1 MTLSG
6 FKEFYFRQAI
16 FLNGIQGAHA
26 KLPAMEITAVI
37 FRISKKI
44 FFGASLILSNWYYKR

>member
-16 FLNGIQGAHA
+16 FLNGIQGSHA
-26 KLPAMEITAVI
+26 KSTHYGNHRSY
-37 FRISKKI
+37 FSH
-44 FFGASLILSNWYYKR
+44 F

>member
-16 FLNGIQGAHA
+16 FLNGIQG
-26 KLPAMEITAVI
+26 
-37 FRISKKI
+37 
-44 FFGASLILSNWYYKR
+44 GARQIARNGNHRSYFSHF